1 MIVAR
6 GATRLSHKFRVPLLS
21 PLSPFLAHTFS
32 VCVCVLSPQDIHFA
46 AAAAAASSVLGSSS
60 VCVIKRTGQAQR

>member
-32 VCVCVLSPQDIHFA
+32 LCVCVLSPQDIHFA
-46 AAAAAASSVLGSSS
+46 AAAACASVLGSSS